1 VSAPEGWYPDP
12 SGNGA
17 NYWNGE
23 RWTAHTDSLPTS
35 TPPPGARPLAI
46 ARTTPG
52 GLSQT
57 YLASL
62 IAVAAI
68 VIGSISPW
76 AHNALASANGT
87 QGDGA
92 FTLILAVIAA
102 AILLRS
108 EGVQEDPSSRAAT
121 WALALGV
128 LVVLIAVGT
137 YISIT
142 GRTATIA
149 GQVVHTEDTSWGID
163 ATILGG
169 VGLVVTGWLL
179 RR

>member
-1 VSAPEGWYPDP
+1 MSGPAAGWYPDP

-23 RWTAHTDSLPTS
+23 RWTAHSDSLPTS
-35 TPPPGARPLAI
+35 VPPPGARPLRAT
-46 ARTTPG
+46 RTG

-57 YLASL
+57 YLAAL
-62 IAVAAI
+62 ISVGAI

-102 AILLRS
+102 VILLRS
-108 EGVQEDPSSRAAT
+108 EGARENPSSKAAT
-121 WALALGV
+121 WALVLGV
-128 LVVLIAVGT
+128 LVVLIGVGT
-137 YISIT
+137 YVSIT
-142 GRTATIA
+142 GRTATVA

-169 VGLVVTGWLL
+169 VGLVVTGWIL